1 MCVKNNDDFGQVK
14 FIKLENKRS
23 LSHLVSTL
31 VLKTGSF
38 FDTKPLIIC

>member
-31 VLKTGSF
+31 VMGSF